1 MILQAINKKQTFSE
15 LINQANSMVTS
26 VLHDNLKRSVNILPS
41 CCKFGVLKQGSDNEM
56 ILTIKNEDSLSQRI
70 QIKPT
75 QDKRIVVKQEVYG
88 AIAPGMTKRLVI
100 TIRCPQSG
108 EDALKKIKE
117 EVIIMTKTDHFK
129 VPVEALVLSAEEF
142 DSRNN
147 ENMEKTGNT
156 LGNSRVRNRL
166 MSGVAAGRKT
176 SIMDEFK

>member
-1 MILQAINKKQTFSE
+1 
-15 LINQANSMVTS
+15 
-26 VLHDNLKRSVNILPS
+26 
-41 CCKFGVLKQGSDNEM
+41 
-56 ILTIKNEDSLSQRI
+56 
-70 QIKPT
+70 
-75 QDKRIVVKQEVYG
+75 VKQEVYG
-88 AIAPGMTKRLVI
+88 AIAPGMTKRLMI

-129 VPVEALVLSAEEF
+129 VPVDALVLSAEEF

-147 ENMEKTGNT
+147 DNMEKTGNT